1 MNREEIIRMAREAG
15 FKVDWQHADVAEIK
29 AKRYEYFAELVAAR
43 EREKVAAWMMRQ
55 GYATGH
61 GDTVEDLLQELDWQI
76 REQEREA
83 CAEMV
88 WPTQQIKVWSDK
100 EINAMT
106 GAFNRAQE
114 KHGWYETLMAVGAA
128 ALKNR
133 AAAIRA
139 RSEQC
144 G

>member
-1 MNREEIIRMAREAG
+1 VDRDDIIKMAREAG
-15 FKVDWQHADVAEIK
+15 FADGVAEIMGL
-29 AKRYEYFAELVAAR
+29 EGFARFAALVAA
-43 EREKVAAWMMRQ
+43 A
-55 GYATGH
+55 
-61 GDTVEDLLQELDWQI
+61 
-76 REQEREA
+76 EREA

-139 RSEQC
+139 RGEK
-144 G
+144 